1 MSPRTNASPGEALGS
16 AALWL
21 CRLAWGTSY
30 GDGAEPGL
38 VHGEPDAGGGGGG
51 GAAGLGAPAAAS
63 GFDSLGV
70 GGGGALG
77 GGGGAG
83 GVWTGAPAGE
93 SFPPQNGA
101 SAARRRDRPRA
112 LPPGPPWGEF

>member
-1 MSPRTNASPGEALGS
+1 MRPRMNARPGDALGS
-16 AALWL
+16 AALWS
-21 CRLAWGTSY
+21 CTLAWGTSY

-83 GVWTGAPAGE
+83 GVWTGAPAGKC
-93 SFPPQNGA
+93 SAQYTVPWAVRWQA
-101 SAARRRDRPRA
+101 SQSA
-112 LPPGPPWGEF
+112 LPQVRQ